1 MGRCFCSYGRT
12 TTWAMPRNMVNF
24 IEPPPSHFHR
34 QMLADTWAWPFF
46 VHPIMQAQILVGEK
60 CPQNWFIV
68 TIEEGLLISL
78 ATPEVATK
86 AVLREEGF
94 HYFGFGEGQCGML
107 CCRAHRKC
115 CNSGYSYP
123 GELLPCC
130 LGRDKV

>member
-78 ATPEVATK
+78 ATPMRWPLRLCFGKKVFTILDLVRGNVGCCAVGHTGSAAIVGTATP
-86 AVLREEGF
+86 GNF
-94 HYFGFGEGQCGML
+94 
-107 CCRAHRKC
+107 
-115 CNSGYSYP
+115 YP
-123 GELLPCC
+123 
-130 LGRDKV
+130 VV